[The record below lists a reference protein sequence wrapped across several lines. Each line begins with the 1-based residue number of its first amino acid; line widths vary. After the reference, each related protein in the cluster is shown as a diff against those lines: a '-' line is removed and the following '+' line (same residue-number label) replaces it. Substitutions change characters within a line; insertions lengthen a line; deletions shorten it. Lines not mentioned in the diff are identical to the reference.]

1 MSDHRTYKPFEFHDD
16 PRKAKTLDEACANGD
31 GTYNGAKLLS
41 WLSEVVNPSKGVSES
56 EVQAAWDATKAKR
69 KAAQS

>member
-1 MSDHRTYKPFEFHDD
+1 MSD

-41 WLSEVVNPSKGVSES
+41 WMSEALHPGKGVPED
-56 EVQAAWDATKAKR
+56 EVMRIWEAAKAKR
-69 KAAQS
+69 AKAL